1 MTKTN
6 PRVIFQE
13 KSFLV
18 LDKPAGWVVNRA
30 QTTVYQKTI
39 QDWLEDNFNFSLVK
53 ERGKFPRFRSGI
65 VHRLD
70 KNTSGV
76 LLIAKTKEAF
86 FNLQK
91 QFKERKVKKE
101 YLALVHGETPAK
113 GKISAPLKRLPWDR
127 KKMGVLPAGRTAET
141 DFVRLGVWQKGGEN
155 FSLVRVRPRTGRTH
169 QIRVHFRY
177 LGFSLVSDI
186 AYGGRKRSRNDQK
199 WCPRIFLHAQK
210 IGFFHPESDKWQE
223 YEADLPDDLKSVLK
237 ILVPIEN
244 KVSKGIREEN
254 VVK

>member
-1 MTKTN
+1 MTKTI
-6 PRVIFQE
+6 PRIIFQE

-30 QTTVYQKTI
+30 QTTAYQTTV
-39 QDWLEDNFNFSLVK
+39 QDWLEDNFNFPLVK
-53 ERGKFPRFRSGI
+53 ERDKFPQFRSGI

-101 YLALVHGETPAK
+101 YLALVHGVVPVK
-113 GKISAPLKRLPWDR
+113 GKINAPIKRLPWDR
-127 KKMGVLPAGRTAET
+127 KKMGVLPAGRAAET
-141 DFVRLGVWQKGGEN
+141 EFVRLGVWQKGGES

-177 LGFSLVSDI
+177 LGFPLVSDI

-199 WCPRIFLHAQK
+199 WCSRIFLHAQK
-210 IGFFHPESDKWQE
+210 ISFFHPKTGERQE
-223 YEADLPDDLKSVLK
+223 YETELPNDLKNVLK
-237 ILVPIEN
+237 ILVPVEK
-244 KVSKGIREEN
+244 KVSKEVREGN